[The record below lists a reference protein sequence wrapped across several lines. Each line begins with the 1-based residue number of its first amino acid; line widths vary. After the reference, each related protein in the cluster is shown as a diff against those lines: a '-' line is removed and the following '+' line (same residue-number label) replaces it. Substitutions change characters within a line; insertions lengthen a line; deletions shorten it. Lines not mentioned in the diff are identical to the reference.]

1 MESNILRLNTLLQ
14 KWSMKVMI
22 VRENEV
28 FRFFFRSLISNKRS
42 SCTTTVTLKVTV
54 EKVPKTENCFLL
66 AYGKYCTAVFFWL
79 NTVFNTDINT
89 VFSSNTQ
96 RKLLEKTGVD
106 LSTWR
111 SRSPPIPQQHDCVSC
126 GIYAIKVGQQTDD
139 IHNISTKHK
148 VYRLS

>member
-89 VFSSNTQ
+89 VFSSNT
-96 RKLLEKTGVD
+96 
-106 LSTWR
+106 
-111 SRSPPIPQQHDCVSC
+111 
-126 GIYAIKVGQQTDD
+126 
-139 IHNISTKHK
+139 
-148 VYRLS
+148 